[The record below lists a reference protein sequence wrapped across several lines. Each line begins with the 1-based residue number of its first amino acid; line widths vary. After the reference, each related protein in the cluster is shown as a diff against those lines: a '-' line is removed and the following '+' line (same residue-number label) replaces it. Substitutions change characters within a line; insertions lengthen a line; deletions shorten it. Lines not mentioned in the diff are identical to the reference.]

1 MTLLTPYPVLRQ
13 VIVNTKTD
21 HAFRGI
27 LWRKRR
33 GYLVLRQAVLLRG
46 NSEAAT
52 VDGEV
57 VIAAVNVDFIQVL
70 P

>member
-1 MTLLTPYPVLRQ
+1 MFDRYPCLRQ

-33 GYLVLRQAVLLRG
+33 GYLVLRQTVMLRG
-46 NSEAAT
+46 NGEAVT

-57 VIAAVNVDFIQVL
+57 VVAAANVDFIQVL

>member
-1 MTLLTPYPVLRQ
+1 MSLFERYPMLRQ

-21 HAFRGI
+21 QAFRGV
-27 LWRKRR
+27 LWRRR
-33 GYLVLRQAVLLRG
+33 RDYVILRQAVLLRG
-46 NSEAAT
+46 NEART

-57 VIAAVNVDFIQVL
+57 LIAAGNVDFIQVL

>member
-1 MTLLTPYPVLRQ
+1 MSLFESYPMLRE

-27 LWRKRR
+27 LWRRRR
-33 GYLVLRQAVLLRG
+33 GYVILRQAVMLRG
-46 NSEAAT
+46 NEARV

-57 VIAAVNVDFIQVL
+57 LIAAANVDFIQVL